1 MTWSLFNLP
10 LKAVTSTLLRTIL
23 CLRQNALCKTPK
35 RDNWWP
41 DQVFK
46 DYSVVCAIST
56 TSRQWS
62 HLRVFD
68 SFSKQYFS
76 KDTIAGD
83 ANAAAYTY
91 FKKQQN
97 QDFYNSSVAVM
108 LRKMQREFN
117 TGRPFESRLHFDSC
131 TNDDFSQLISA
142 SDLGLL
148 FHGYSLTV
156 KTTWTQ
162 NHERILEQLACAS
175 ARQREKTSWGQLSSQ
190 LYWSHWWGRRLK
202 RAVQT
207 QRNLTIPWLHFKIMM
222 SVNPDEAWSSK
233 TEIFGYDKQICPGIF
248 LFFWPFVRCPSKN
261 YRARSPAKL
270 KVREDETEEAKKQKI
285 PKKRDEEWNS
295 TRWKYSSWT
304 WTTSS
309 SSSAWQ
315 EWSSDE
321 TRERTNWQSADWDS
335 SDQVRKASVW
345 QSHFSWQW
353 GHLHK
358 IVTSAPMTTK
368 TTSFCDGVHFCAISA
383 TCLVCCERRVDCHS
397 SFSCHKHEPVSAL
410 LFILFIF
417 WLKAK

>member
-175 ARQREKTSWGQLSSQ
+175 ARQTRKDEVRTALIPIVLKS
-190 LYWSHWWGRRLK
+190 WWGKRLK

-248 LFFWPFVRCPSKN
+248 LFFWPFVRCPSKITVQGHP
-261 YRARSPAKL
+261 RSWRSERTRPRKP
-270 KVREDETEEAKKQKI
+270 RNRRFR
-285 PKKRDEEWNS
+285 KR
-295 TRWKYSSWT
+295 
-304 WTTSS
+304 
-309 SSSAWQ
+309 
-315 EWSSDE
+315 E
-321 TRERTNWQSADWDS
+321 TRSGTPPDGSVHPGPGQLHPHLLPGKNGAQTTHVSVLIGSQLIGTAQTKCVRLRYDS
-335 SDQVRKASVW
+335 HT
-345 QSHFSWQW
+345 SHGNEVIFTDRY
-353 GHLHK
+353 K
-358 IVTSAPMTTK
+358 CTTTK

-397 SFSCHKHEPVSAL
+397 SFSCHKHDPVSAL

>member
-1 MTWSLFNLP
+1 MTWSLLLLP

-117 TGRPFESRLHFDSC
+117 TGRPFDCRLHFDSY
-131 TNDDFSQLISA
+131 TNDHFSQLISA
-142 SDLGLL
+142 SDLDLL

-162 NHERILEQLACAS
+162 NHEIILEQLACAN
-175 ARQREKTSWGQLSSQ
+175 ARQREKTRWGQLSSQ
-190 LYWSHWWGRRLK
+190 LYWSLGEGDGWKGLSR
-202 RAVQT
+202 
-207 QRNLTIPWLHFKIMM
+207 P
-222 SVNPDEAWSSK
+222 
-233 TEIFGYDKQICPGIF
+233 
-248 LFFWPFVRCPSKN
+248 
-261 YRARSPAKL
+261 
-270 KVREDETEEAKKQKI
+270 
-285 PKKRDEEWNS
+285 RDI
-295 TRWKYSSWT
+295 
-304 WTTSS
+304 
-309 SSSAWQ
+309 
-315 EWSSDE
+315 
-321 TRERTNWQSADWDS
+321 
-335 SDQVRKASVW
+335 W
-345 QSHFSWQW
+345 QSHDCTSRLWCPSIRTRLGAPKQRSLATTNRSVLAFSYSSDHSWDALQK
-353 GHLHK
+353 LPCK
-358 IVTSAPMTTK
+358 VTREVEGQRGRDRGSQETEDSEK
-368 TTSFCDGVHFCAISA
+368 
-383 TCLVCCERRVDCHS
+383 ERRGVELHQM
-397 SFSCHKHEPVSAL
+397 EV
-410 LFILFIF
+410 FILDLDYFILIF
-417 WLKAK
+417 CLARMELRRDTRAY